1 MSELID
7 NRAHRI
13 RTLKEVIRHLHE
25 GKAPAEVK
33 ARLAALV
40 RECDASEI
48 AAMEQ
53 ELMAEG
59 VPVQEIM
66 GMCDLHSQVV
76 RDILVEKPSAPPPP
90 GHPVDTFRRENEAL
104 RAQAASLRSA
114 LATLA
119 PEGTDDEAAI
129 DPAHHLVCRRLFSGL
144 MDVEKHYQ
152 RKENLLFSFLERH
165 GITGPSTVMW
175 GKDDEAR
182 ALLRELGNA
191 LAEAGGTAGE
201 WQLVARTVAE
211 PALAAVEE
219 MIFKEERILLPMA
232 LQTLTA
238 TEWGEIFT
246 ESPRFGYCLVDPREG
261 YAPPDAASDV
271 PEAANAEAARSGVA
285 FTPFAAG
292 SRAVPLAI
300 AGAKHPAREESVP
313 DAVRKGRVVL
323 PTGVLSLEQLK
334 AVFATLPV
342 DVTFVDADDRVRF
355 FSEGKDRVVRASE
368 GDPRPARPALPP
380 AGKRRRGGA
389 HRLRL
394 PLRPAGR
401 GRVLDR
407 LQGPLR
413 PHPLLRAA
421 RREGALSGDA
431 RGDAGPDAGAGTAG
445 RAPPPR
451 VRVAG
456 VTPEPAR
463 CPITPA
469 TKVAELLESWPEL
482 EEALVAQAPA
492 FRRLKNPVL
501 RRTVARVATLEQAAG
516 VGGIA
521 VTIDADA
528 LLDAGE
534 VPLPVVNEKA
544 RGLGPGEL
552 LRIDSGFRPAPLVE
566 SLSKQGFRSYVRE
579 ASPGRFETFVS
590 RG

>member
-76 RDILVEKPSAPPPP
+76 RDILVEKASAPPPP

-119 PEGTDDEAAI
+119 PEGADGEAPVDA
-129 DPAHHLVCRRLFSGL
+129 AHHLVCRRLFSGL

-191 LAEAGGTAGE
+191 LAETGGTAGE

-261 YAPPDAASDV
+261 YSPPDASSDV
-271 PEAANAEAARSGVA
+271 PEAATAEAARSGVA
-285 FTPFAAG
+285 FAPFAAG
-292 SRAVPLAI
+292 SRAIPLAV
-300 AGAKHPAREESVP
+300 AGAPRP
-313 DAVRKGRVVL
+313 VRDEGMAEAMSKGRVVL

-334 AVFATLPV
+334 AVFAILPV
-342 DVTFVDADDRVRF
+342 DITFVDADDRVRF
-355 FSEGKDRVVRASE
+355 FSEGKNRVFE
-368 GDPRPARPALPP
+368 RPKAILGRLVQHCHPP
-380 AGKRRRGGA
+380 GSVDVVERIVSDFRS
-389 HRLRL
+389 
-394 PLRPAGR
+394 GR
-401 GRVLDR
+401 QD
-407 LQGPLR
+407 
-413 PHPLLRAA
+413 
-421 RREGALSGDA
+421 
-431 RGDAGPDAGAGTAG
+431 
-445 RAPPPR
+445 
-451 VRVAG
+451 
-456 VTPEPAR
+456 
-463 CPITPA
+463 
-469 TKVAELLESWPEL
+469 VAEFWIDFKGRFAHIRYFALRDEKGTYLGTLEVTQDLTRER
-482 EEALVAQAPA
+482 ALTGE
-492 FRRLKNPVL
+492 RRLL
-501 RRTVARVATLEQAAG
+501 QY
-516 VGGIA
+516 
-521 VTIDADA
+521 
-528 LLDAGE
+528 
-534 VPLPVVNEKA
+534 
-544 RGLGPGEL
+544 
-552 LRIDSGFRPAPLVE
+552 E
-566 SLSKQGFRSYVRE
+566 S
-579 ASPGRFETFVS
+579 
-590 RG
+590 

>member
-76 RDILVEKPSAPPPP
+76 RDILVEKASAPPPP

-119 PEGTDDEAAI
+119 PEGADEEAPV

-191 LAEAGGTAGE
+191 LAETGGTAGE

-246 ESPRFGYCLVDPREG
+246 ESPGSATASSTRARATSRRPRRATCRKPR
-261 YAPPDAASDV
+261 APRPRARAS
-271 PEAANAEAARSGVA
+271 PSPPSPPARAPSRS
-285 FTPFAAG
+285 P
-292 SRAVPLAI
+292 SRARR
-300 AGAKHPAREESVP
+300 AR
-313 DAVRKGRVVL
+313 
-323 PTGVLSLEQLK
+323 
-334 AVFATLPV
+334 
-342 DVTFVDADDRVRF
+342 
-355 FSEGKDRVVRASE
+355 RA
-368 GDPRPARPALPP
+368 RRACRRRCARGGSSSPP
-380 AGKRRRGGA
+380 A
-389 HRLRL
+389 
-394 PLRPAGR
+394 
-401 GRVLDR
+401 
-407 LQGPLR
+407 
-413 PHPLLRAA
+413 
-421 RREGALSGDA
+421 S
-431 RGDAGPDAGAGTAG
+431 
-445 RAPPPR
+445 
-451 VRVAG
+451 
-456 VTPEPAR
+456 
-463 CPITPA
+463 
-469 TKVAELLESWPEL
+469 
-482 EEALVAQAPA
+482 
-492 FRRLKNPVL
+492 
-501 RRTVARVATLEQAAG
+501 
-516 VGGIA
+516 
-521 VTIDADA
+521 
-528 LLDAGE
+528 
-534 VPLPVVNEKA
+534 
-544 RGLGPGEL
+544 
-552 LRIDSGFRPAPLVE
+552 
-566 SLSKQGFRSYVRE
+566 
-579 ASPGRFETFVS
+579 
-590 RG
+590 